1 MKLQNKNSVN
11 LNKHMIFYQIL
22 KKSKFM
28 IKLDPLVIILM
39 KNLLKLHINIFED
52 SIKKFRNKIYRILR
66 KPIEMEKWKEKT
78 LFNFIKSI
86 PEI

>member
-1 MKLQNKNSVN
+1 MKLQNKSSVN

-78 LFNFIKSI
+78 LFNFIKII

>member
-28 IKLDPLVIILM
+28 IKLDPLVTILM
-39 KNLLKLHINIFED
+39 KNLSKLHINIFED
-52 SIKKFRNKIYRILR
+52 FIKKFRNKIQRILR
-66 KPIEMEKWKEKT
+66 KPIEMEKWKKKI
-78 LFNFIKSI
+78 LFNFIKI
-86 PEI
+86 IQEI

>member
-52 SIKKFRNKIYRILR
+52 SIKKFRNKIQRILR
-66 KPIEMEKWKEKT
+66 KPIEMEKWKKKI
-78 LFNFIKSI
+78 LFNFIKII

>member
-78 LFNFIKSI
+78 LFNFIKII

>member
-52 SIKKFRNKIYRILR
+52 FIKKFRNKIQRILR
-66 KPIEMEKWKEKT
+66 KPIEMEKWKKKI
-78 LFNFIKSI
+78 LFNFIKI
-86 PEI
+86 IQEI